1 MAKTPFPDA
10 IRRQASDI
18 QNHILDE
25 YVARRLD
32 RRQFLRHASIM
43 GMIPLLGGL
52 PILGASAARAADAA
66 PGGDIRVALTTPAGA
81 VDPVTSADAAG
92 ATLLQQSGEF
102 LVMDDP
108 DLTLRPA
115 LATAW
120 SANADATIWTFTLR
134 RNVTFHSGKA
144 FTADDVV
151 ATMDRLADPKVASN
165 ALSVF
170 QGVLSKGNTHRVDD
184 YTVAF
189 HLDAPNGNFPY
200 YVSSDNYNAII
211 LPASYAGGY
220 EKTFDGTGPF
230 KLDRYTPKVGASFV
244 RSDAY
249 WGPKALPDRV
259 DFTFYDDQQS
269 QILAMQAGG
278 VDVVAQFSV
287 QGGQALLN
295 NPAVSVIALRSSAHN
310 QVHMRCDMDPFKD
323 KRVRRAMALTLN
335 RTGLVKGLF
344 RGESDIGNDSPF
356 APVFPSTNPS
366 IPQRQQDLNE
376 AKQLLE
382 AAGVKPGTEVNL
394 TTEQFIEIPGYA
406 VLLQDWAKAIGI
418 KINLKIE
425 TQSAYYGNATF
436 GQSDWLD
443 VQMGITDYA
452 HRGVPNVL
460 LAAPLLSNGAWNAA
474 HFKNPDYDR
483 LVGQFVGAVD
493 LQTQRDISGKIET
506 LLLDETPIIFGYFYK
521 FLTATSTKLAGVRS
535 AATSQ
540 LFLDRAH
547 FV

>member
-1 MAKTPFPDA
+1 MAKTRFPDS

-18 QNHILDE
+18 QNHIVDE
-25 YVARRLD
+25 YVAGHID
-32 RRQFLRHASIM
+32 RRQFLRHASVM
-43 GMIPLLGGL
+43 GMLPLLGSL
-52 PILGASAARAADAA
+52 PIIGASQARAADAT
-66 PGGDIRVALTTPAGA
+66 PGGTIRVALTTPAGA

-92 ATLLQQSGEF
+92 ATLLQQCGEF
-102 LVMDDP
+102 LVMDEP
-108 DLTLRPA
+108 DLTLQPA
-115 LATAW
+115 LATSW
-120 SANADATIWTFTLR
+120 SANADATVWTFALR
-134 RNVTFHSGKA
+134 RNVTFHSGKTM
-144 FTADDVV
+144 TADDVI

-170 QGVLSKGNTHRVDD
+170 QGVLSKGNTRKVDD

-211 LPASYAGGY
+211 LPANYAGGY
-220 EKTFDGTGPF
+220 EKSFDGTGPF
-230 KLDRYTPKVGASFV
+230 KLDHYTQKVGASFV
-244 RSDAY
+244 RHDGY
-249 WGPKALPDRV
+249 WGAKALPDRV
-259 DFTFYDDQQS
+259 DFTFFDALQAQV
-269 QILAMQAGG
+269 LAMQAGE
-278 VDVVAQFSV
+278 VDIVAQFSV

-295 NPAVSVIALRSSAHN
+295 NPNVNVIALRSSAHN

-344 RGESDIGNDSPF
+344 RGQSDIGNDSPF
-356 APVFPSTNPS
+356 APVFPATNTS
-366 IPQRQQDLNE
+366 VPQRQQDLRQ

-382 AAGVKPGTEVNL
+382 AAGVKPGTEINL
-394 TTEQFIEIPGYA
+394 TTEQFIEIPDYA
-406 VLLQDWAKAIGI
+406 VLMQDWAKAVGI

-425 TQSAYYGNATF
+425 TQTAYYGNATF

-474 HFKNPDYDR
+474 HFKNPDYDK

-493 LQTQRDISGKIET
+493 LQTQRDLSGKIET

-521 FLTATSTKLAGVRS
+521 FLTATSPKLAGVRP
-535 AATSQ
+535 AAVSQ